1 MYSYFPGKITSY
13 ATSYCPRKDAR
24 RTIAKFQSEATIA
37 VRGRVETGAGFCR
50 GVLRDGLGN
59 ASASFLTKTT
69 INIKFILQNSPT
81 TQQNKTH
88 HRPKRKLTIANTKGD
103 CYVKKPKTGCRCL
116 PLQVCG
122 TNYLGPTRFW
132 ATHINWRPFPL
143 LICLERY
150 QFVLLSVFT
159 LVETIC
165 PQIWAK
171 PLPKNAKRLLPGDE
185 RRSKTSLL
193 KLFNCFLTSFRF

>member
-1 MYSYFPGKITSY
+1 MYNYVPGKITSY
-13 ATSYCPRKDAR
+13 ATSYCPWKDAR
-24 RTIAKFQSEATIA
+24 RTIAEFQSEATIA
-37 VRGRVETGAGFCR
+37 VRERVETGAGFCR

-59 ASASFLTKTT
+59 ASAFLLTKTT

-88 HRPKRKLTIANTKGD
+88 HRPKRKLRKANTKGD
-103 CYVKKPKTGCRCL
+103 RYVKKPKTGCRCL

-143 LICLERY
+143 LICLDATNLY
-150 QFVLLSVFT
+150 CWV
-159 LVETIC
+159 
-165 PQIWAK
+165 
-171 PLPKNAKRLLPGDE
+171 
-185 RRSKTSLL
+185 SLL
-193 KLFNCFLTSFRF
+193 L